1 MSSGKGTPRI
11 PRNMGRVEFLAC
23 RESITTMHRQGYDNR
38 KIHDALAA
46 KGRVTMAY
54 ATFCRYM
61 KRFFPS
67 EGAHNDWMQSRDTPS
82 SCEESRPGRSGF
94 AVNKKPSSGE
104 MI

>member
-1 MSSGKGTPRI
+1 MSSQKGTSRI

-23 RESITTMHRQGYDNR
+23 RESIATMHRQGYDNR

-67 EGAHNDWMQSRDTPS
+67 DRALNDWGQNRDEHS
-82 SCEESRPGRSGF
+82 SCEESRSGHNSF

>member
-1 MSSGKGTPRI
+1 MLSGKGTSRI

-23 RESITTMHRQGYDNR
+23 KESIATMHLQGYDNR

-61 KRFFPS
+61 KRYFPS
-67 EGAHNDWMQSRDTPS
+67 NKGHNDWGHNRDTHS
-82 SCEESRPGRSGF
+82 TYEEPRPGRSGF